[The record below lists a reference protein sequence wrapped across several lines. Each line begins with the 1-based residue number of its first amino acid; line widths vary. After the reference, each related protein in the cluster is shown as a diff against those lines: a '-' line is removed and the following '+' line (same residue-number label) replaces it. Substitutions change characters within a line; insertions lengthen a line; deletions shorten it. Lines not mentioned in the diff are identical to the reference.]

1 MKELEYLGNKDLLK
15 KKKWGFLASRQ
26 VVSNEVLFCYDWATE
41 RSKSGDCV
49 VSGFSSKMEKDV
61 LHFLL
66 KGKSPIIMVLARR
79 MYAKLPEEWRN
90 AISEGRMLIVSTS
103 QAVRQ
108 SRQTA
113 LIRNQYVIE
122 QSDDVYH
129 VVNNYSEKYET
140 TLTFSNEILKV
151 CDNEI
156 L

>member
-26 VVSNEVLFCYDWATE
+26 VASNEVLLCYDWATE

-66 KGKSPIIMVLARR
+66 KGESPIIMVLARR

-90 AISEGRMLIVSTS
+90 AISEGRMLIIAVD
-103 QAVRQ
+103 QDVRQ
-108 SRQTA
+108 SQKTA
-113 LIRNQYVIE
+113 EKRNLYVVEICE
-122 QSDDVYH
+122 RTFLAGISKRSSLQRILQEFP
-129 VVNNYSEKYET
+129 EKCVMMQN
-140 TLTFSNEILKV
+140 L
-151 CDNEI
+151 
-156 L
+156 

>member
-15 KKKWGFLASRQ
+15 RKKWGFLASRK
-26 VVSNEVLFCYDWATE
+26 VASNEVLLCYDWATE

-66 KGKSPIIMVLARR
+66 KGKSPIIVVLARR

-113 LIRNQYVIE
+113 LLRNQYVTE
-122 QSDDVYH
+122 LCDTLFSVEST
-129 VVNNYSEKYET
+129 NNKKDSHDKT
-140 TLTFSNEILKV
+140 
-151 CDNEI
+151 
-156 L
+156 

>member
-1 MKELEYLGNKDLLK
+1 MKEIEYLGNKDLLK
-15 KKKWGFLASRQ
+15 RKKWGFLASRQ
-26 VVSNEVLFCYDWATE
+26 VASNEVLLCYDWATE

-103 QAVRQ
+103 PSVRQ

-113 LIRNQYVIE
+113 LLRNQYVAE
-122 QSDDVYH
+122 LCDTLFSVEST
-129 VVNNYSEKYET
+129 NNKKDSHDKT
-140 TLTFSNEILKV
+140 
-151 CDNEI
+151 
-156 L
+156 

>member
-1 MKELEYLGNKDLLK
+1 MKELEYHGNKDLLK
-15 KKKWGFLASRQ
+15 RKKWGFLASRQ
-26 VVSNEVLFCYDWATE
+26 VASNEVLLCYDWATE

-90 AISEGRMLIVSTS
+90 AVNDGRMLIVSTS

-113 LIRNQYVIE
+113 LLRNQYVAE
-122 QSDDVYH
+122 LCDTLFSVEST
-129 VVNNYSEKYET
+129 NNKKDSHDKT
-140 TLTFSNEILKV
+140 
-151 CDNEI
+151 
-156 L
+156 

>member
-15 KKKWGFLASRQ
+15 RKKWGFLASRQ
-26 VVSNEVLFCYDWATE
+26 VASNEVLLCYDWATE

-66 KGKSPIIMVLARR
+66 KGNSPIIMVLARC

-90 AISEGRMLIVSTS
+90 AVNDGRMLIVSTS

-113 LIRNQYVIE
+113 LLRNQYVAE
-122 QSDDVYH
+122 LCDTLFSVEST
-129 VVNNYSEKYET
+129 NNKKDSHDKT
-140 TLTFSNEILKV
+140 
-151 CDNEI
+151 
-156 L
+156 

>member
-26 VVSNEVLFCYDWATE
+26 VASNEVLLCYDWATE

-113 LIRNQYVIE
+113 LLRNQYVVE
-122 QSDDVYH
+122 LCDTLFSVEST
-129 VVNNYSEKYET
+129 NNKKDSHDKT
-140 TLTFSNEILKV
+140 
-151 CDNEI
+151 
-156 L
+156 

>member
-15 KKKWGFLASRQ
+15 RKKWGFLASRQ
-26 VVSNEVLFCYDWATE
+26 VASNEVLLCYDWATE

-90 AISEGRMLIVSTS
+90 AISEGRMLIISTS
-103 QAVRQ
+103 QSVRQ

-113 LIRNQYVIE
+113 LFRNQYVTELCDILFSVE
-122 QSDDVYH
+122 ST
-129 VVNNYSEKYET
+129 NNKKDSHDKT
-140 TLTFSNEILKV
+140 
-151 CDNEI
+151 
-156 L
+156 

>member
-1 MKELEYLGNKDLLK
+1 MELQYLGNKDLLK
-15 KKKWGFLASRQ
+15 RKKWGFLASRQ
-26 VVSNEVLFCYDWATE
+26 VASNKVLLCYDWATE

-66 KGKSPIIMVLARR
+66 KGKSPIIVVLARR

-90 AISEGRMLIVSTS
+90 AVNDGRMLIVSTS

-113 LIRNQYVIE
+113 LLRNQYVTE
-122 QSDDVYH
+122 LCDTLFSVEST
-129 VVNNYSEKYET
+129 NNKKDSHDKT
-140 TLTFSNEILKV
+140 
-151 CDNEI
+151 
-156 L
+156 

>member
-26 VVSNEVLFCYDWATE
+26 VASNEVLLCYDWATE

-90 AISEGRMLIVSTS
+90 AVNDGRMLIVSTS

-113 LIRNQYVIE
+113 LLRNQYVAE
-122 QSDDVYH
+122 LCDTLFSVEST
-129 VVNNYSEKYET
+129 NNKKDIHDKT
-140 TLTFSNEILKV
+140 
-151 CDNEI
+151 
-156 L
+156 

>member
-15 KKKWGFLASRQ
+15 KKKWGFLASRH
-26 VVSNEVLFCYDWATE
+26 VASNEVLLCYDWATE

-90 AISEGRMLIVSTS
+90 VISEGRMLIVSTS

-113 LIRNQYVIE
+113 LFRNQYVAE
-122 QSDDVYH
+122 LCD
-129 VVNNYSEKYET
+129 
-140 TLTFSNEILKV
+140 TLFSVESTSSKTKK
-151 CDNEI
+151 DGQD
-156 L
+156 

>member
-15 KKKWGFLASRQ
+15 RKKWGFLASRQ
-26 VVSNEVLFCYDWATE
+26 VASNEVLLCYDWATE

-90 AISEGRMLIVSTS
+90 AVNDGRMLIVSTS

-113 LIRNQYVIE
+113 LLRNQYVVE
-122 QSDDVYH
+122 LCDTLYLVGKK
-129 VVNNYSEKYET
+129 NNANQEN
-140 TLTFSNEILKV
+140 LPSNEETEM
-151 CDNEI
+151 D
-156 L
+156 